1 MDEQLNIAFQQAYE
15 RASHTHLEI
24 APDVKLRIYAY
35 YKQATYGGKQH
46 QFNSEENHTLI
57 RAFKFNAWQQV
68 QNMSKDE
75 AKKAYIDLINE
86 LGL

>member
-1 MDEQLNIAFQQAYE
+1 MDEQLDITFQQAYQ
-15 RASHTHLEI
+15 RAANTDMDI

-35 YKQATYGGKQH
+35 YKQATYGGRH
-46 QFNSEENHTLI
+46 QFKSEEEHTLV

-68 QNMSKDE
+68 QHLSKNE
-75 AKKAYIDLINE
+75 AKKAYIDLVNQ

>member
-1 MDEQLNIAFQQAYE
+1 MDEQLDITFQQAYQ
-15 RASHTHLEI
+15 RAANTDMDI

-35 YKQATYGGKQH
+35 YKQATYGGQH
-46 QFNSEENHTLI
+46 QFKSEEEHTLV

-68 QNMSKDE
+68 QHLTKTE
-75 AKKAYIDLINE
+75 AKKAYIDLINQ

>member
-1 MDEQLNIAFQQAYE
+1 MDEQLDIAFQQAYE
-15 RASHTHLEI
+15 RASNTDADI

-35 YKQATYGGKQH
+35 YKQATYGGKH
-46 QFNSEENHTLI
+46 HFKSEEEHTLV

-68 QNMSKDE
+68 RHLTKND
-75 AKKAYIDLINE
+75 AKKAYIELINR

>member
-1 MDEQLNIAFQQAYE
+1 MDEQLDITFQQAYQ
-15 RASHTHLEI
+15 RAANTDMDI

-35 YKQATYGGKQH
+35 YKQATYGGRH
-46 QFNSEENHTLI
+46 QFKSEEEHTLV

-68 QNMSKDE
+68 QHLTKTE
-75 AKKAYIDLINE
+75 AKKAYIDLVNQ